1 MRLTRN
7 MLQRLTV
14 SWRYFELALNTGA
27 DLCFTPCVGKS
38 GAHEVFTSQ
47 VYAKSEKLLIFSD
60 SVVPSF
66 AAAGTSCTLAQEQR
80 EALVAR

>member
-47 VYAKSEKLLIFSD
+47 VYAKSEKLLIFSF
-60 SVVPSF
+60 VPSF
-66 AAAGTSCTLAQEQR
+66 AAAGASCTLAQEQR